1 MSGLTSR
8 PRTGGSGIWLF
19 RALMAWELRPLIA
32 GDGFIVEQIGQH
44 AGWDVSQ
51 QEDLTMDHNNHVRLA
66 TAELTPEIL
75 EGATIYGVDD
85 EKVGKLDHLHGIGPG
100 AKAVIDVGGFLGIGA
115 KPVAVNL
122 SDLDWMRDEDG
133 DVHAVTTWTKDSL
146 KDMPEHRD

>member
-1 MSGLTSR
+1 M
-8 PRTGGSGIWLF
+8 
-19 RALMAWELRPLIA
+19 
-32 GDGFIVEQIGQH
+32 VEQTGQP
-44 AGWDVSQ
+44 AGWVVSQ
-51 QEDLTMDHNNHVRLA
+51 QEDLTMDHTNHVHLA

-85 EKVGKLDHLHGIGPG
+85 EKVGKLDHLHGTGPG
-100 AKAVIDVGGFLGIGA
+100 AKAVIDIGGFLGIGA